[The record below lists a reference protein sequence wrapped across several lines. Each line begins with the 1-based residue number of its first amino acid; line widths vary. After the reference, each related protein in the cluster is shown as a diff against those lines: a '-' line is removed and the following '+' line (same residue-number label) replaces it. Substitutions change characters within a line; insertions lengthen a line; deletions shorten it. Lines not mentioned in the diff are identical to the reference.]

1 MEERQREGFILPT
14 PIAKLISFPTDLIF
28 NGMDFVFSPIHSLL
42 SVATESY
49 HRAEETKVNAESAVR
64 RVPSQITHGTTHLLK
79 KLGLSFLTAACV
91 CMVLILVL
99 FLATVVG
106 VGLVRFW
113 VEEPVSVKE
122 NLHFDYTEAHPSA
135 VFLFNGVRSFKGH
148 LMKKQISVPVG
159 HTFVASLLLVMPESD
174 FNRDLGMFQLTAELE
189 SVNGNVIEK
198 SSQPCMLRYRS
209 SPVRLARTAMMGVP
223 LVLGIS
229 GETQNIYVEI
239 LRHKED
245 YRRSN
250 AIKVT
255 LHPRAGSSSL
265 PQLYE
270 AELIMKS
277 HLPWTKEPLIFLEIP
292 QFFGDHWVSEFT
304 SERNEL
310 QAGDLGDESEVS
322 ALLRKWRRSRRK
334 RKTTTLEHEGV
345 PETFV
350 GSSASGISMTAR
362 EDVTSVALEEDV
374 EDSESV
380 CIG

>member
-1 MEERQREGFILPT
+1 M
-14 PIAKLISFPTDLIF
+14 
-28 NGMDFVFSPIHSLL
+28 
-42 SVATESY
+42 
-49 HRAEETKVNAESAVR
+49 
-64 RVPSQITHGTTHLLK
+64 THGSTHLLK
-79 KLGLSFLTAACV
+79 KLGLSFLTAAYV
-91 CMVLILVL
+91 CMLLILVL

-122 NLHFDYTEAHPSA
+122 NLHFDYTEAHPTA
-135 VFLFNGVRSFKGH
+135 VFLFNGFTSFKGQ
-148 LMKKQISVPVG
+148 LKKKHISVPLG
-159 HTFVASLLLVMPESD
+159 HTFFASLVLVMPESD
-174 FNRDLGMFQLTAELE
+174 FNRDLGVFQLNAELLSE
-189 SVNGNVIEK
+189 NGKVISN

-229 GETQNIYVEI
+229 GETQNINVEI

-245 YRRSN
+245 YRRSH

-270 AELIMKS
+270 AEVVMKS
-277 HLPWTKEPLIFLEIP
+277 HLPWTKELVRNWKWTFYVWVSLYVYIGLLMLLLCCYRPLIFLGIP
-292 QFFGDHWVSEFT
+292 QLFSDHRVRQFT
-304 SERNEL
+304 SEHNEL
-310 QAGDLGDESEVS
+310 QAGELGDESEAS
-322 ALLRKWRRSRRK
+322 ELLRKWRRSRRK
-334 RKTTTLEHEGV
+334 RKTPTLEHEGV

-350 GSSASGISMTAR
+350 GSSASSISMTTK
-362 EDVTSVALEEDV
+362 EDVTSVEQDV